1 MLKNTREM
9 VNENMK
15 ISVLPL
21 ILITLACYSDAIARD
36 AKNVPLKNGMQFSLA
51 RKTLIRHGWT
61 PRSMH
66 LKNEYNYIGTENV
79 LIKQGVKGIESC
91 SVDSLN
97 YCIINY
103 VSHDSCLRVI
113 TTGENLKH
121 LKVNSWS
128 AECPPEDAL

>member
-1 MLKNTREM
+1 
-9 VNENMK
+9 MK
-15 ISVLPL
+15 RFALPL
-21 ILITLACYSDAIARD
+21 ILITLACYSDVIAKD
-36 AKNVPLKNGMQFSLA
+36 TKNIPLKNGMQFSLA
-51 RKTLIRHGWT
+51 RKSLTRQGWV

-66 LKNEYNYIGTENV
+66 LKNEYSYIGTENV
-79 LIKQGVKGIESC
+79 LISQGVKGIESC
-91 SVDSLN
+91 SVDSLS

-103 VSHDSCLRVI
+103 VSHENCLRVI